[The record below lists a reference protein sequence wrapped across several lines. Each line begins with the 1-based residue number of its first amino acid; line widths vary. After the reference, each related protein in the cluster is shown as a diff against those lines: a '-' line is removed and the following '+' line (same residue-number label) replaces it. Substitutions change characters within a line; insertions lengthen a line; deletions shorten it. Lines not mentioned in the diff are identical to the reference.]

1 MANRKYSP
9 SPRVFEMEI
18 SKSDI
23 IISLA
28 GRDKGQL
35 FYVVDVQESYCLLA
49 DGKGRKLENPKRK
62 KLKHV
67 RRVSRTETRVADKIR
82 RGDKV
87 LNSELRRDLA
97 TFGQQ
102 FESQNQGG

>member
-1 MANRKYSP
+1 M
-9 SPRVFEMEI
+9 I
-18 SKSDI
+18 
-23 IISLA
+23 
-28 GRDKGQL
+28 
-35 FYVVDVQESYCLLA
+35 DVEENFVLIA

-67 RRVSRTETRVADKIR
+67 RRVTRTETRVAAKILN
-82 RGDKV
+82 GDKV

-102 FESQNQGG
+102 FNSQNQGG

>member
-1 MANRKYSP
+1 MD
-9 SPRVFEMEI
+9 I

-23 IISLA
+23 VLYLA
-28 GRDKGQL
+28 GRDKGKL
-35 FYVVDVQESYCLLA
+35 FYVMDTEDNFVILA

-67 RRVSRTETRVADKIR
+67 RRVSRTETRVATKILN
-82 RGDKV
+82 GDKV

-102 FESQNQGG
+102 FNSHNQGR

>member
-1 MANRKYSP
+1 M
-9 SPRVFEMEI
+9 MDI

-23 IISLA
+23 IVSLA
-28 GRDKGQL
+28 GRDKGKL
-35 FYVVDVQESYCLLA
+35 FYVLDVEENFVLIA

-67 RRVSRTETRVADKIR
+67 RRVSRTETRVALKIAQ
-82 RGDKV
+82 GDKV

-102 FESQNQGG
+102 FNSQNQGG

>member
-1 MANRKYSP
+1 MD
-9 SPRVFEMEI
+9 I

-23 IISLA
+23 IESLA
-28 GRDKGQL
+28 GRDKGKY
-35 FYVVDVQESYCLLA
+35 FYVMDVEDNYVLIA

-67 RRVSRTETRVADKIR
+67 RRVSRTETRVAVKIQN
-82 RGDKV
+82 GDKV

-102 FESQNQGG
+102 FNSQNQGG

>member
-1 MANRKYSP
+1 MD
-9 SPRVFEMEI
+9 I

-23 IISLA
+23 VISLN
-28 GRDKGQL
+28 GRDQGKL
-35 FYVVDVQESYCLLA
+35 FYVMHVEDNYALLA

-67 RRVSRTETRVADKIR
+67 RRVTRTETRVATKILN
-82 RGDKV
+82 GDKV

-102 FESQNQGG
+102 FNSQNQGG

>member
-1 MANRKYSP
+1 MD
-9 SPRVFEMEI
+9 I

-23 IISLA
+23 VISLN
-28 GRDKGQL
+28 GRDQGKL
-35 FYVVDVQESYCLLA
+35 FYVMQVEDNYALLA

-67 RRVSRTETRVADKIR
+67 RRVTRTETRVAAKILN
-82 RGDKV
+82 GDKV

-102 FESQNQGG
+102 FNSQNQGG

>member
-1 MANRKYSP
+1 MD
-9 SPRVFEMEI
+9 I

-23 IISLA
+23 VLSLA
-28 GRDKGQL
+28 GRDKGKL
-35 FYVVDVQESYCLLA
+35 FYVMDTEDNFVFLA

-67 RRVSRTETRVADKIR
+67 RRVSRTETRVAMKILN
-82 RGDKV
+82 GDKV

-102 FESQNQGG
+102 STVITKGGN

>member
-1 MANRKYSP
+1 MD
-9 SPRVFEMEI
+9 I

-23 IISLA
+23 VISLN
-28 GRDKGQL
+28 GRDKDKL
-35 FYVVDVQESYCLLA
+35 FYVMQVEDNFCLLA

-67 RRVSRTETRVADKIR
+67 RRVSRTETRVATKILN
-82 RGDKV
+82 GDKV

-102 FESQNQGG
+102 FNSQNQGG

>member
-1 MANRKYSP
+1 MD
-9 SPRVFEMEI
+9 I

-28 GRDKGQL
+28 GRDKGKL
-35 FYVVDVQESYCLLA
+35 FYVVDVEENYVLIA

-67 RRVSRTETRVADKIR
+67 RRVSRTETRVAVKLQN
-82 RGDKV
+82 GDKV

-97 TFGQQ
+97 AFGQQ
-102 FESQNQGG
+102 FNSQNQGG